1 MYGKEGVLPGD
12 YDQDRDYLGQRAGE
26 ILNVRLEVAK
36 RQGPLGDF
44 VDAVA
49 RILAG
54 PLFFTVLLGSHIA
67 WVILNLPWMPWQP
80 WDPYPF
86 VFLATVASAEAP
98 FIALL
103 ILMYQHRQE
112 RINEL
117 RDELALQINLHI
129 ERKAS
134 LSLRMLEDL
143 YREMGRTHDHE
154 GLDRLKQDLD
164 VRELMEQI
172 REELD
177 EAEGEEDNEL

>member
-1 MYGKEGVLPGD
+1 MDGQEDVVPD
-12 YDQDRDYLGQRAGE
+12 DTNQDQDFLGQRAGE

-36 RQGPLGDF
+36 RQGRLGDF
-44 VDAVA
+44 VDMVG
-49 RILAG
+49 RTLAG
-54 PLFFTVLLGSHIA
+54 PVFFTAFLGIHVA
-67 WVILNLPWMPWQP
+67 WVILNLPWMPWEP

-103 ILMYQHRQE
+103 ILMHQHRQE

-134 LSLRMLEDL
+134 MSLRMLEDL
-143 YREMGRTHDHE
+143 YREMGRTPNLK
-154 GLDRLKQDLD
+154 GLDRLKEDLD
-164 VRELMEQI
+164 ARELMEQI
-172 REELD
+172 REELE
-177 EAEGEEDNEL
+177 EAEGEADNSM